1 SVARA
6 SVRSLEQGGEQSLLT
21 GALITHGTALARI
34 KSTDSALTALKRG
47 MAVAHQAGDPDSAG
61 IAALT
66 IIEELHPN
74 VPPVELRDYY
84 TQAESLLALSQ
95 DLGVRTRLGE
105 CARKILAGESGS
117 EEGQFE
123 DGPRLSAASAAR
135 GVESTV
141 SGSLEDQV
149 LNFEGELIRRAL
161 ESSGGSVTRAA
172 RQLGITHQGLA
183 FILNGRHKSL
193 LSIRTPVK
201 RRRRSIIR
209 YR

>member
-1 SVARA
+1 
-6 SVRSLEQGGEQSLLT
+6 LEQGGEQSLLA
-21 GALITHGTALARI
+21 GALITHGTALARA
-34 KSTDSALTALKRG
+34 KSMEAGLAQLRRG
-47 MAVAHQAGDPDSAG
+47 MTIAEQAGDPDSAG

-66 IIEELHPN
+66 IIEELHPF
-74 VPPVELRDYY
+74 VSHDELRDYY
-84 TQAESLLALSQ
+84 LQAESLLARSQ
-95 DLGVRTRLGE
+95 HVGVRTRLGE
-105 CARKILAGESGS
+105 CARQVLLS
-117 EEGQFE
+117 ETQAAPTTAFPVAA
-123 DGPRLSAASAAR
+123 GPRQSAAPGNAR
-135 GVESTV
+135 TQPSTV
-141 SGSLEDQV
+141 SLEEQV
-149 LNFEGELIRRAL
+149 LNYEGELIRQAL